1 MNCCDDFYD
10 SKTLKKRLKKY
21 KEKFKAS
28 KIGMDPINNNNYTS
42 FPLYKCNGIRFN
54 EFNDIN
60 F

>member
-1 MNCCDDFYD
+1 MLRTVIKLFQQ
-10 SKTLKKRLKKY
+10 KY